1 LAQDSRNVR
10 VRGSRR
16 STEQERDLVVA
27 AERGDRAARREL
39 VASFLPAIAHV
50 ARRFETG
57 GRVQRAELVQEGVAG
72 LLFAARRY
80 DPRLGTPFWGY
91 ASFWVRKAMQELVA
105 EVTRPAALSDHAI
118 RALAQIGAARRD
130 HLRAHGTEPTAAQ
143 LSAATG
149 FSRVQVDS
157 LLAVD
162 RVPRSFEESMG
173 ADESTPATF
182 GETIADPDA
191 ESGYEQVLDGMEIEV
206 VRGLADGLDERERT
220 VLRRHYGLG
229 QTPQT
234 LTRIGSDL
242 GLSAER
248 IRQIE
253 EQALEKLREA
263 AAQPRAAT

>member
-1 LAQDSRNVR
+1 M
-10 VRGSRR
+10 RGSRP
-16 STEQERDLVVA
+16 SAEHERELVVA
-27 AERGDRAARREL
+27 AERGDRAACREL
-39 VASFLPAIAHV
+39 VVSFLPAIAHV

-57 GRVQRAELVQEGVAG
+57 GGVQRAELVQEGVAG

-80 DPRLGTPFWGY
+80 DPRLRTPFWGY

-105 EVTRPAALSDHAI
+105 EVTRPAALSDHAV
-118 RALAQIGAARRD
+118 RALARIGAARRE

-149 FSRVQVDS
+149 LRRVQVDS

-162 RVPRSFEESMG
+162 RVPRSFEEPIG
-173 ADESTPATF
+173 PGESTPATF

-191 ESGYEQVLDGMEIEV
+191 EIDYEQVLDGMEIEG
-206 VRGLADGLDERERT
+206 VRSLADGLDERERT
-220 VLRRHYGLG
+220 VLWRHYGLG
-229 QTPQT
+229 QPPQT
-234 LTRIGSDL
+234 LTRIGADL

-263 AAQPRAAT
+263 ASQPPMAI